1 MAFPFQKQEAFFEGH
16 IRAFQFFGGVPKRI
30 SYDNLKVAVMRILEG
45 RNRVEQENF
54 LRLCSHYLFDRR
66 YCNPGKGHEKGG
78 VESDVGYARRNFFV
92 PFPDAKDFEEL
103 NRYLWNACLADTDRN
118 VRGKEG
124 DVSEMWAE
132 EKDVLLPL
140 PGYGFDACV
149 RRSAVANPY
158 SQVVLDTNRYSIPVT
173 TTAMPLTLKIYAFWL
188 EVLQGDQVIARHP
201 RCFEREQDILD
212 PLHYLELLERRP
224 GAFEHAKPLRQWR
237 AEWPPVYE
245 QLLEAIRQ
253 RWPESRGVREF
264 ISILKLH
271 RQYPAGQIE
280 KAVRQALELGAV
292 HRDGVEL
299 CLQQL
304 LAPPAQPSSLDLS
317 HNPALAAF
325 GQQPVDLHQYDQL
338 TGK

>member
-1 MAFPFQKQEAFFEGH
+1 
-16 IRAFQFFGGVPKRI
+16 
-30 SYDNLKVAVMRILEG
+30 
-45 RNRVEQENF
+45 
-54 LRLCSHYLFDRR
+54 
-66 YCNPGKGHEKGG
+66 
-78 VESDVGYARRNFFV
+78 
-92 PFPDAKDFEEL
+92 
-103 NRYLWNACLADTDRN
+103 
-118 VRGKEG
+118 
-124 DVSEMWAE
+124 
-132 EKDVLLPL
+132 
-140 PGYGFDACV
+140 
-149 RRSAVANPY
+149 
-158 SQVVLDTNRYSIPVT
+158 VT